1 MEKKNLMGPAIFMGL
16 LAVATA
22 MIISVNVMISANRS
36 VNVRGLCEK
45 EVMADRAIWPIVF
58 KQGGKSLKTMS
69 AQIKKQNA
77 DVIAWLKAAG
87 FSDEE
92 ISVTSP
98 KTEDLRTYTSENRS
112 FDYMMTSVITVCTSQ
127 VDKVIE
133 MRARELDL
141 MDMGIAVS
149 GSSWEYPVTFDY
161 TSLNDIKP
169 EMIEQ
174 ATVNAREAADKF
186 AKDSGSK
193 VGKIISATQ
202 GQFSINSRDD
212 NNPHIKTVRVVTT
225 VQYQLK

>member
-1 MEKKNLMGPAIFMGL
+1 MEKKNFLGISVFCGFFVV
-16 LAVATA
+16 AVAL
-22 MIISVNVMISANRS
+22 IISVNVMISANRS

-45 EVMADRAIWPIVF
+45 EVVADRAIWPIVF
-58 KQGGKSLKTMS
+58 KQGGNSLKTLS
-69 AQIKKQNA
+69 TDIKKQNS
-77 DVIAWLKAAG
+77 DIVAWLKAAG

-92 ISVTSP
+92 ISVASP
-98 KTEDLRTYTSENRS
+98 KIEDMRTYSFENRK
-112 FDYMMTSVITVCTSQ
+112 FDYVMTSVITVCTSQ

-133 MRARELDL
+133 MRSRELDL

-174 ATVNAREAADKF
+174 ATINAREAADKF

-212 NNPHIKTVRVVTT
+212 NNPHLKTVRVVTT
-225 VQYQLK
+225 VKYQLK